1 MQTEP
6 TQDRDRSSKRKFG
19 VHVFPGVQIVAAFS
33 LNACTFIPPTPN
45 FVGMEA
51 LPQTHA
57 VMRPEQV
64 TELEVDQRAR
74 LVSEIVEVAVEDKQ
88 ISSGQQGAGA
98 DQAVPNR
105 HLTSKG
111 RPPDRREQAEFRMG
125 VCCTGLV

>member
-6 TQDRDRSSKRKFG
+6 TQDRDRSSKKEIRSSCLSG
-19 VHVFPGVQIVAAFS
+19 RADRSGFS

-64 TELEVDQRAR
+64 TELEVDQHAR

-98 DQAVPNR
+98 DQAVP
-105 HLTSKG
+105 TI
-111 RPPDRREQAEFRMG
+111 DI
-125 VCCTGLV
+125 